1 MATDPSLAERF
12 SRLASTAD
20 ELGAALADASAP
32 ALARRPAPAA
42 WAPVEIVCH
51 LRDNE
56 EWFLQRLQQIMLMDE
71 PVFVQTNPE
80 RWASERQ
87 YLRNDAAE
95 ALAAFRARRAE
106 TLAFLAARASGD
118 LARAG
123 VHSDSRGRRTMDE
136 FVAVIAA
143 HDDNHLDQLRRAL
156 AGSP

>member
-1 MATDPSLAERF
+1 MTNLPLAERLL
-12 SRLASTAD
+12 RLASTAD
-20 ELGAALADASAP
+20 ELGAALAGVTVP
-32 ALARRPAPAA
+32 ALARRPALAA

-71 PVFVQTNPE
+71 PVFVRTNPE

-95 ALAAFRARRAE
+95 ALAAFRARRDE
-106 TLAFLAARASGD
+106 TLAFLAAREPGD
-118 LARAG
+118 LLRAG

-136 FVAVIAA
+136 FVSVIAA
-143 HDDNHLDQLRRAL
+143 HDDNHLEQLRRAL
-156 AGSP
+156 AGRP

>member
-1 MATDPSLAERF
+1 MADLAERLA
-12 SRLASTAD
+12 RLASTAD
-20 ELGAALADASAP
+20 ELGAALAGAGVA
-32 ALARRPAPAA
+32 ALARRPAPTA

-71 PVFVQTNPE
+71 PVFVRTNPG

-87 YLRNDAAE
+87 YLRNDAGE
-95 ALAAFRARRAE
+95 ALAAFRARRDE
-106 TLAFLAARASGD
+106 TLAFLAARTPAD

-123 VHSDSRGRRTMDE
+123 VHSDSRGRRTLDE
-136 FVAVIAA
+136 FVTVIAA

-156 AGSP
+156 GGRP